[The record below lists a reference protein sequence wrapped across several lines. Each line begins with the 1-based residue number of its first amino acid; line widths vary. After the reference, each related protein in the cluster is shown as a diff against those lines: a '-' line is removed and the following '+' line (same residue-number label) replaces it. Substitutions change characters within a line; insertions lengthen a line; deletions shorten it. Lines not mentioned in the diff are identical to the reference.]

1 MFQWFELHCV
11 DKERIYCPVPGYYM
25 SLSRNSVQR
34 AGDRAF
40 FVSREMKSGSR
51 PQCLSFWYVGDSV
64 KDKLPLLRRWTE
76 FTIDANM
83 KGEH

>member
-1 MFQWFELHCV
+1 MLLHVTLQIFIIKALVKFHCD
-11 DKERIYCPVPGYYM
+11 DKEGIYFPIPAGYYM

-51 PQCLSFWYVGDSV
+51 PQCLSFW
-64 KDKLPLLRRWTE
+64 
-76 FTIDANM
+76 
-83 KGEH
+83 